1 MVMNGDVGKILSKKG
16 NEFVI
21 LINNKEI
28 NYSLKDIIKLN

>member
-21 LINNKEI
+21 LIIIKKLI
-28 NYSLKDIIKLN
+28 THSRIFIKLN